1 MLNFLSTGQLK
12 LKCCDPKILIINLL
26 ISRTELNF
34 MALVLMNLGGHLHF
48 IVLVLVRLSA
58 GLAVNDK
65 KGLYEIIK

>member
-34 MALVLMNLGGHLHF
+34 MALLLMFLIFYTSLSVKYTFRLGYIFFSFFAH
-48 IVLVLVRLSA
+48 V
-58 GLAVNDK
+58 
-65 KGLYEIIK
+65 